1 MSLPSI
7 DLLVFTFYLLG
18 IIAFGAS
25 FYFRK
30 RNSLDYTTGS
40 GKLPSWALGMSIFA
54 TYLSSISFLAL
65 PGNAYSGNWNAF
77 VFSLSIPIAAVFAIF
92 VFVPLY
98 RKLQSPSAY
107 AYFEARF
114 GLWARIYASV
124 CYLLTQLARMGAILY
139 LLALPMHFMLGWSIP
154 HIIWMTGL
162 GVLLYAT
169 LGGLEAVVWTDAIQG
184 ILLILGALACFVFIM
199 LELPNGIE
207 LFWNEGSKLGKFSL
221 GSTNWN
227 WAESTFW
234 LVLIYG
240 LFINLQNFGVDQSY
254 IQRYLG
260 AKDIK
265 SAQKST
271 ALGSLLYIP
280 VSFLFFMIGTALFVF
295 YQTFPENIPQDI
307 LNEGDKVFPYFII
320 HAIPNGL
327 SGLLLAGIFAAGM
340 STLSTSIN
348 SSATV
353 ILEDHVK
360 KYLMKEITEKQSM
373 KILYLSSAS
382 IGLLSILV
390 AMAFNGVASALD
402 AWWALASIFSGGIL
416 GLFLLGLL
424 SPNLSKLPAVL
435 GVIAGLLIIGWISL
449 AEFLPQL
456 ELPLLHKNWAIVLGT
471 MAIIITGFLAG
482 ILSSTKSTH

>member
-1 MSLPSI
+1 MSLPSL
-7 DLLVFTFYLLG
+7 DLVVFTFYLLG

-65 PGNAYSGNWNAF
+65 PGSAYSGNWNAF

-221 GSTNWN
+221 GTTNWN

-271 ALGSLLYIP
+271 ALGGLLYIP

-320 HAIPNGL
+320 HAIPDGL

-360 KYLMKEITEKQSM
+360 KYLLKEITEKQSM
-373 KILYLSSAS
+373 KILYLSSAG

-390 AMAFNGVASALD
+390 AMAFDGVASALD

-424 SPNLSKLPAVL
+424 SPKLSKLPAFL
-435 GVIAGLLIIGWISL
+435 GVIAGLLVIGWISL
-449 AEFLPQL
+449 AEFLPQM

-471 MAIIITGFLAG
+471 MTIIVTGFLIG
-482 ILSSTKSTH
+482 IITRNLRGF